1 MIKNSQEDRKS
12 AARKQIIP
20 LQNAEKIEALL
31 GTLQGYSRKL
41 ASGPNEKAARGILR
55 IRFFSFTFCVYFVF
69 SFELSQEYA
78 EKLLSDFESCFRMNV
93 EYQLWKNCFYSPI
106 EVLRKRSEDGGPHA
120 GLFKGSLNELI
131 EPVFFQFLLFY
142 IIIT

>member
-55 IRFFSFTFCVYFVF
+55 I

-106 EVLRKRSEDGGPHA
+106 EVLRKRSEDGGPHT